1 MLELGLAG
9 FETGDARLIG
19 LGAGP
24 RGPSSVRLATAGC
37 MCVCERERELEG
49 GASYALEYFASFDC
63 YAGTSVALAG
73 AKGRGAS

>member
-1 MLELGLAG
+1 
-9 FETGDARLIG
+9 
-19 LGAGP
+19 
-24 RGPSSVRLATAGC
+24 

-73 AKGRGAS
+73 AKGRGAPHSGM

>member
-37 MCVCERERELEG
+37 MCVCEREEGAGGWSFLCSGVFRELRLLRRYVG
-49 GASYALEYFASFDC
+49 GIGWS
-63 YAGTSVALAG
+63 
-73 AKGRGAS
+73 